1 MYGNNP
7 MTMKAWRNVV
17 IAAILFTAI
26 VPVIP
31 VLVWSVTTNWQFPQ
45 LLPERLTLRGWQYVL
60 EPYARVFPATMNSL
74 LIATTVTLISFPLG
88 IPAARALGLYKF
100 RGKSIVQF
108 LLLAPLIVPELPIAI
123 GIHILFIK
131 YGLAN
136 SLLGVM
142 LVHVILVL
150 PYIVLVL
157 SGVFANYAP
166 EAEESARTLGASP
179 ARVFLHITLPA
190 IFPGMMVAGLF
201 AFIRSWRTYVFTLII
216 GGGSVET
223 LPLVVFSFIGE
234 GDNQMSAV
242 LSLVLVAPAALLLVF
257 TARYLTGRRGTGAFV
272 GI

>member
-1 MYGNNP
+1 
-7 MTMKAWRNVV
+7 MTIRFWRDAV
-17 IAAILFTAI
+17 IIAMLVTAI

-31 VLVWSVTTNWQFPQ
+31 VLVWSFTTNWQFPN
-45 LLPERLTLRGWQYVL
+45 LLPERLTLRGWEYVL
-60 EPYARVFPATMNSL
+60 EPHARVFPAMANSL
-74 LIATTVTLISFPLG
+74 LIAVAVTLISFPLG

-100 RGKSIVQF
+100 RGKTFVQF

-123 GIHILFIK
+123 GIHILFLK

-142 LVHVILVL
+142 LIHVILVL

-157 SGVFANYAP
+157 SGVFANYGP

-179 ARVFLHITLPA
+179 ARVFFHITLPA

-201 AFIRSWRTYVFTLII
+201 AFIRSWRTYVYTLII

-234 GDNQMSAV
+234 GDNQMSSV
-242 LSLVLVAPAALLLVF
+242 LSLMLVAPAALLLLF
-257 TARYLTGRRGTGAFV
+257 TARYLTGRKGTGAFV

>member
-1 MYGNNP
+1 
-7 MTMKAWRNVV
+7 MTSKAWRNAV
-17 IAAILFTAI
+17 IAAMLVTAI

-31 VLVWSVTTNWQFPQ
+31 VLIWSVTTNWQFPN
-45 LLPERLTLRGWQYVL
+45 LLPNKVTFRGWEYVL
-60 EPYARVFPATMNSL
+60 EPYSRVFPATGTSF
-74 LIATTVTLISFPLG
+74 LIAIAVTLLSFPIG
-88 IPAARALGLYKF
+88 IPAARALGLYRF
-100 RGKSIVQF
+100 RGKALVQF
-108 LLLAPLIVPELPIAI
+108 LLFAPLIVPELPVAI

-157 SGVFANYAP
+157 SGVFANYGA

-216 GGGSVET
+216 GGGSVQT

-242 LSLVLVAPAALLLVF
+242 LSLMIVAPAALLLAF
-257 TARYLTGRRGTGAFV
+257 TARYLTGRKGAGAFV